1 MAGKISQIINKIV
14 EERAK
19 GSDTIRSTTRTKLLL
34 KGINVSLYD
43 EKSED
48 NSQVIEKLQ
57 QIAVEMG
64 VKL

>member
-1 MAGKISQIINKIV
+1 VAGKISQIINKIV